1 MVEPPLQ
8 FIIFADVINS
18 CNACLCTIFNNVEPF
33 CSKRLQ
39 ENVVSDRNWM
49 IATLCMAGINLL
61 FSVIDDISCSLF
73 APSRHKN
80 NSGLFR
86 RQCACDHFHVW
97 HQALPTGP
105 RRSLMASN
113 LLLVGQS
120 PQICTVRDGVT

>member
-49 IATLCMAGINLL
+49 VATLCMAGINLL
-61 FSVIDDISCSLF
+61 FSVTDDISCSLF
-73 APSRHKN
+73 APFEPFVIN
-80 NSGLFR
+80 YT
-86 RQCACDHFHVW
+86 HFELNKGRVQNCGKFH
-97 HQALPTGP
+97 
-105 RRSLMASN
+105 
-113 LLLVGQS
+113 
-120 PQICTVRDGVT
+120 

>member
-49 IATLCMAGINLL
+49 VATLCMAGINLL
-61 FSVIDDISCSLF
+61 FSVTDDISCSLF
-73 APSRHKN
+73 LNYPGGCRVRPDKEFPPNFSILIMTPPLMKTFD
-80 NSGLFR
+80 LFK
-86 RQCACDHFHVW
+86 
-97 HQALPTGP
+97 T
-105 RRSLMASN
+105 
-113 LLLVGQS
+113 
-120 PQICTVRDGVT
+120 